1 MLERFFKLKA
11 NNTTVKVEVL
21 AGITTF
27 MTMAYIIA
35 LNPNLL
41 TGFGAGGATCP
52 TDGTGG
58 LWNAVFL
65 ATVLSSAAGTLIMA
79 LLANKPF
86 ALAPG
91 MGLNSYFASVVVAIC
106 SAAGYTSY
114 EKGFGAAL
122 SIILISGILFTILT
136 LLKVREKIVDAIPLA
151 VRLGIPAGIG
161 MMLIHIGLTTN
172 WSIYDDKGNL
182 YTMLDTFFN
191 AGPSDTKKA
200 MGPELYKLMVI
211 GVIATFVG
219 IIVIAALSH
228 KKIKASILL
237 GMIASTIIYWAG
249 EFIFLDVN
257 PFNALKGRTW
267 LPPFKDMAH
276 YTLFKF
282 DFSGLF
288 EIGVF
293 SAVMTIITFCMVD
306 MFDTIGTLYGT
317 AKKANML
324 DESGNMP
331 GMNKAMLSD
340 SLATCVGACTGT
352 STVTTFIESASGVE
366 AGGRTGLTSLVT
378 GLLFLACMFIA
389 PIAGIIP
396 APATSAALV
405 YVGFLMISSLKEVDY
420 SDMASAAPV
429 ALLLMFMTITGSVG
443 NGIGIGLISY
453 SLIKLFTGRGK
464 EVSVLTYVLAVLF
477 IAKFFI
483 TF

>member
-1 MLERFFKLKA
+1 MLEKIFKLKA

-41 TGFGAGGATCP
+41 TGFGVGGAGCP
-52 TDGTGG
+52 TDGTNG

-65 ATVLSSAAGTLIMA
+65 ATVLSSAVGTLLMA
-79 LLANKPF
+79 FLANKPF

-91 MGLNSYFASVVVAIC
+91 MGLNSYFATVVVSIC

-114 EKGFGAAL
+114 EKGFNAAL
-122 SIILISGILFTILT
+122 TIILISGILFTILT
-136 LLKVREKIVDAIPLA
+136 LLKVREKIVDAIPIA

-172 WSIYDDKGNL
+172 WSVIGEDGQTF
-182 YTMLDTFFN
+182 TMLDTFFN
-191 AGPSDTKKA
+191 LGPSEAKKA
-200 MGPELYKLMVI
+200 MGSELYKLMVI

-228 KKIKASILL
+228 KKLKASIIF
-237 GMIASTIIYWAG
+237 GMLTSTVVYWIG
-249 EFIFLDVN
+249 EFAILDIN
-257 PFNALKGRTW
+257 PFDDLKGRTW
-267 LPPFKDMAH
+267 APPFKDMAH

-282 DFSGLF
+282 DFDGLF

-293 SAVMTIITFCMVD
+293 AAVMTIITFCMVD

-324 DESGNMP
+324 DETGNMP
-331 GMNKAMLSD
+331 DMNKAMLSD

-420 SDMASAAPV
+420 TDMAATAPV
-429 ALLLMFMTITGSVG
+429 ALLLMFMIITGSVG

-453 SLIKLFTGRGK
+453 SLIKLFTGKGK
-464 EVSVLTYVLAVLF
+464 EVSILTYVLAALF

>member
-1 MLERFFKLKA
+1 
-11 NNTTVKVEVL
+11 
-21 AGITTF
+21 
-27 MTMAYIIA
+27 
-35 LNPNLL
+35 
-41 TGFGAGGATCP
+41 
-52 TDGTGG
+52 
-58 LWNAVFL
+58 
-65 ATVLSSAAGTLIMA
+65 
-79 LLANKPF
+79 
-86 ALAPG
+86 
-91 MGLNSYFASVVVAIC
+91 
-106 SAAGYTSY
+106 
-114 EKGFGAAL
+114 
-122 SIILISGILFTILT
+122 
-136 LLKVREKIVDAIPLA
+136 
-151 VRLGIPAGIG
+151 
-161 MMLIHIGLTTN
+161 
-172 WSIYDDKGNL
+172 
-182 YTMLDTFFN
+182 
-191 AGPSDTKKA
+191 
-200 MGPELYKLMVI
+200 
-211 GVIATFVG
+211 
-219 IIVIAALSH
+219 
-228 KKIKASILL
+228 
-237 GMIASTIIYWAG
+237 
-249 EFIFLDVN
+249 
-257 PFNALKGRTW
+257 
-267 LPPFKDMAH
+267 
-276 YTLFKF
+276 
-282 DFSGLF
+282 
-288 EIGVF
+288 
-293 SAVMTIITFCMVD
+293 
-306 MFDTIGTLYGT
+306 
-317 AKKANML
+317 ML